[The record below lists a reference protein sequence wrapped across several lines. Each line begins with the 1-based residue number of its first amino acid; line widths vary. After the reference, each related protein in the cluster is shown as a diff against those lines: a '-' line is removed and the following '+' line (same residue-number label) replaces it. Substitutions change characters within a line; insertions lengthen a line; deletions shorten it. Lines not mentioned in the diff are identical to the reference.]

1 MDTELND
8 KIKEIGS
15 LFGINELPDNIGD
28 IIGTFINN
36 TSGNETQLDKT
47 KYEQNVN
54 NDESGINTV
63 CDQLININNNTTTE
77 NDFPDIDIS
86 QIISLINKYQKIK
99 TENKNDKKIQLLRA
113 IKPFLS
119 EKRKNK
125 VKNCITILTIAK
137 MVDLQ

>member
-1 MDTELND
+1 MNFL
-8 KIKEIGS
+8 KI
-15 LFGINELPDNIGD
+15 
-28 IIGTFINN
+28 
-36 TSGNETQLDKT
+36 

-54 NDESGINTV
+54 NDEPGINTV
-63 CDQLININNNTTTE
+63 CDQLINTNNNTTTE

-99 TENKNDKKIQLLRA
+99 TENKSDKKIQLLRA